1 MRRTL
6 AAAAALAMLAGCA
19 TLPPPA
25 PRATGTPPASAAAP
39 VPGTP
44 VGTTASGGT
53 IRVNAAPP
61 AANAAAPTVVD
72 STPSPEALAVLRTIP
87 EPLAPSGEMPARPE
101 TSSAMAAGAP
111 QIVPPA
117 AAAAPADSATGAS
130 TDSAGVPVPSPTE
143 PLGDR
148 PGSLA
153 SAALPDSLTVPPPS
167 APPGA
172 AAVAPSSAAP
182 VPPDS
187 CWRVQVA
194 APPEK
199 ERADRLAEAARSQLM
214 IAMVVEREGGLYK
227 VRTRDCYTAL
237 AADDLRRRAV
247 ETGFEGAF
255 RFLRK
260 TR

>member
-1 MRRTL
+1 
-6 AAAAALAMLAGCA
+6 MLAGCA

-25 PRATGTPPASAAAP
+25 PRAAGAPPASAAAP
-39 VPGTP
+39 APGAP

-53 IRVNAAPP
+53 IRVNAAAP
-61 AANAAAPTVVD
+61 AVVD

-117 AAAAPADSATGAS
+117 AAAAPADSAASAS